1 MAEVVAERPAFADDE
16 IARLI
21 GPMNARIIKVAR
33 VTAGGFLL
41 IGLIGAGFALYMEL
55 STPPIDTQEL
65 VGLPIIAMFFGGLLP
80 AFAVHRM
87 ICADLKT
94 APRLLREGTR
104 HSAQVTGV
112 SRIGTMYEM
121 TLEWSDE
128 RGPHQGGINVE
139 FDPSPRDKVIE
150 VWTRTNEMSIG
161 TIVDDRMYVGIEWQ
175 KKSRHRK

>member
-1 MAEVVAERPAFADDE
+1 MAEVVAGRPAFADDE
-16 IARLI
+16 IARLL

-41 IGLIGAGFALYMEL
+41 LGLFRAGFCVYLQV
-55 STPPIDTQEL
+55 SSPPIDTQEL
-65 VGLPIIAMFFGGLLP
+65 VGMPIVLMFFGGLLP

-128 RGPHQGGINVE
+128 RGPHKG
-139 FDPSPRDKVIE
+139 
-150 VWTRTNEMSIG
+150 
-161 TIVDDRMYVGIEWQ
+161 
-175 KKSRHRK
+175 